1 MTMAQGYSVDV
12 FRAPGDPLALST
24 SEQGA
29 WSAKVAKHAKIRIS
43 KSFARF
49 ASFADPCCS
58 GAEYPALY
66 RKQRA
71 PREAGL

>member
-1 MTMAQGYSVDV
+1 MI
-12 FRAPGDPLALST
+12 
-24 SEQGA
+24 
-29 WSAKVAKHAKIRIS
+29 AKHAKIKVS

-71 PREAGL
+71 PREAGLWRNRGRADQPETTLT